1 MMGQNRMSP
10 LTALVI
16 GVFGIGAVGIA
27 SGSAIVLYG
36 MRIININASAIVGLA
51 ENTVE
56 GLPELIESL
65 PPALGDLFNDRR
77 APDYASQ
84 IDVAVRLVPHDRRD
98 GLRPVLTVTNN
109 GSKVIS
115 LLGVRVAALNESNAP
130 VREWS
135 EMVATPLPI
144 EGEWRGPLYP
154 GSTRHVLVSGRPTI
168 TEEQAEKLTVV
179 TEISEIRVWL
189 GHDG

>member
-1 MMGQNRMSP
+1 MMGQDRMSP

-36 MRIININASAIVGLA
+36 MRIINTNASAIVGLA
-51 ENTVE
+51 QNTVE

-65 PPALGDLFNDRR
+65 PPALGDLLNDRR

-109 GSKVIS
+109 GSEVIS
-115 LLGVRVAALNESNAP
+115 LLGVRVAALDENKAP

-154 GSTRHVLVSGRPTI
+154 GSTRHVLVSCRPTI
-168 TEEQAEKLTVV
+168 TEARARKLTVV

-189 GHDG
+189 GDGG